1 MKATKRIGCAL
12 LTLIFLLLAG
22 CAAPPQTKAGETVSD
37 FVFGENGYEYAPA
50 PYGSTREETE
60 AAIGSEMVDNGPNPY
75 SEPFVYSSYITPEQN
90 ITLIGPKLKSRVDA
104 QFTEDDKLFA
114 ITFTSG
120 VYPDQREAFIESC
133 RTNFTELFGKP
144 DEDTVN
150 DNGFFS
156 ISWEDPES
164 GTVFSIQ
171 VYAPTVFAEQESEIC
186 RVTLGVFEKWRYVEA
201 GVGEWASE

>member
-1 MKATKRIGCAL
+1 MKKNL
-12 LTLIFLLLAG
+12 LCLSLFLLLMI
-22 CAAPPQTKAGETVSD
+22 CAACTTLEETEPKEIHSD
-37 FVFGENGYEYAPA
+37 FIFSENGYEYAPA

-60 AAIGSEMVDNGPNPY
+60 AAIGSEMVGYGPNPY
-75 SEPFVYSSYITPEQN
+75 SEPFAYSSYITPEQN

-144 DEDTVN
+144 DEDTAN
-150 DNGFFS
+150 DNGFSS

-186 RVTLGVFEKWRYVEA
+186 RVTLGVFEKWRYVDA
-201 GVGEWASE
+201 GVGEWTSE